1 MSLRDDLLST
11 RPELLR
17 AFREGRRDA
26 MKAVFDA
33 YEPLVRTIACR
44 GFAGFPGYRSPHEV
58 DDAVAS
64 TFAAA
69 FEPQARLR
77 YDGISPYHAWLS
89 GVARN
94 TIRSLCR
101 KSGREIPL
109 AVDEES
115 ASFRDTEAATPE
127 EDAIRRDDHRL
138 SERFRAFL
146 ADPNLEQVCH
156 RVLALGESEQ
166 AAADE
171 LRMTRHQVR
180 KALARIRKKIQL
192 FLREEGLA

>member
-1 MSLRDDLLST
+1 MSPREDLLST

-17 AFREGRRDA
+17 AYREGQRDA
-26 MKAVFDA
+26 MRAVFEA
-33 YEPLVRTIACR
+33 YEPLVRTIACH
-44 GFAGFPGYRSPHEV
+44 GFAGFAGYRFAHEV

-89 GVARN
+89 GIARN

-109 AVDEES
+109 AMDEEC
-115 ASFRDTEAATPE
+115 ASLRDSETFTPE
-127 EDAIRRDDHRL
+127 EEAIRRDDHRL

-146 ADPNLEQVCH
+146 ADPHLEQVCH

-166 AAADE
+166 TAADE

-180 KALARIRKKIQL
+180 KALARIRKRIQS